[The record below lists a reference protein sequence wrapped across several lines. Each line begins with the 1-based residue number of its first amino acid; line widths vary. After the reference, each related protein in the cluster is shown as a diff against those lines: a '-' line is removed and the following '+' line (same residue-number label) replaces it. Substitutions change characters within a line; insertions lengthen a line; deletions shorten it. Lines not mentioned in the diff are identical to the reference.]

1 MFFGKLWPPG
11 APAGT
16 IPGMENPGRGGW
28 VEVISGVM
36 FSGKSEELMRR
47 VRRAMLAKKNVQ
59 VFKSHLDERYGGI
72 QNVGSHDGRLIEAE
86 PVQTSFDVMSRVR
99 AGTTVVA
106 IDEIQFLD
114 GGIVEVVNALA
125 DRGIRVIAAGTDMD
139 FRGEPFGAIGA
150 LLATAEIIDKLNAI
164 CVRCG
169 DPATRNQRLIDG
181 LPAPAEGP
189 TIQIGGLESYE
200 ARCRRCHEVPSV
212 TRQQIRL
219 ID

>member
-1 MFFGKLWPPG
+1 
-11 APAGT
+11 
-16 IPGMENPGRGGW
+16 METPGRDGW

-47 VRRAMLAKKNVQ
+47 VRRAMLAKKKVQ

-72 QNVGSHDGRLIEAE
+72 QNVGSHDGRRIEAE
-86 PVQTSFDVMSRVR
+86 AVQTSFDVMSRVLPD
-99 AGTTVVA
+99 TTVVA

-114 GGIVEVVNALA
+114 GGIVEVVNSLA

-150 LLATAEIIDKLNAI
+150 LLATAEVIDKLSAI

-189 TIQIGGLESYE
+189 TIQVGGLESYE